1 MVLTQLMAY
10 SFVCER
16 LELRISPAG
25 TVEPQLCGQT
35 LRFSHRNMS
44 EAVRRTRGNSRCRA
58 HRGLWRHRIKLLG
71 MEIHFR
77 ALLFPQTICQAGA
90 RRA

>member
-44 EAVRRTRGNSRCRA
+44 EAVRRTRGTHA
-58 HRGLWRHRIKLLG
+58 A
-71 MEIHFR
+71 
-77 ALLFPQTICQAGA
+77 ALIAGSGGTG
-90 RRA
+90 